1 MRLNK
6 LIEAHKDSIDK
17 TRKLEKDIHSRVRAR
32 ASDGRTLSQIQEET
46 GYSFRHIGF
55 ILGRKKYEQMV
66 LEQGLR

>member
-1 MRLNK
+1 MKLNK
-6 LIEAHKDSIDK
+6 LIEAHKDLRDK
-17 TRKLEKDIHSRVRAR
+17 TRELEKEIHSRVCAQ

-66 LEQGLR
+66 LEQA